1 LFWALTMLMLYW
13 LFISTQMHL
22 QDRFDMTIVP
32 SSKNGLK
39 RISLLKLTKLA
50 TIEKRLALGRL
61 GTIDPHL
68 MDNLNQNLS
77 VFLDLNR

>member
-1 LFWALTMLMLYW
+1 MLYW